1 MVRRHNGS
9 RRDVPA
15 FQATGR
21 IAGRDVTV
29 VRLGDVP
36 RFPDGGFAVWG
47 SIRVEPVHAPE
58 SPGFTGAVPIHGYLI
73 PASFRVEGFGFPLT
87 YDVGF
92 IGEGATDRYGVTY
105 LSAGTKAS
113 DQDAATAF
121 ERRHG
126 VDVADVSHAALVR
139 LALRASKVH
148 GFSYPPGTVYDP
160 RTGAVVG
167 LLKPGDRVPEYP
179 LAFVGVVQKP
189 GEHGKVFR
197 LGKSPSSVLM
207 FRYEHGDPV
216 PEVDAR
222 TLTGKNRTGR
232 RPNGDLSD
240 EDLERIGRLYDEAY
254 TKRSEDKPGYVRDA
268 LITETNGRLAY
279 SRNTIRRFGVEA
291 GKRGYR
297 TKGLRKPRK
306 KGRSK

>member
-9 RRDVPA
+9 RRGVPA

-21 IAGRDVTV
+21 LAGRDVSVT
-29 VRLGDVP
+29 RLGDVP

-58 SPGFTGAVPIHGYLI
+58 SPGFSGAVPIHGYLI
-73 PASFRVEGFGFPLT
+73 PASFSVEGLGFPLT

-105 LSAGTKAS
+105 LSAGTKHT
-113 DQDAATAF
+113 DQEAATVF

-126 VDVADVSHAALVR
+126 VDVADVSHAALVK

-179 LAFVGVVQKP
+179 LAFVGVVQKL
-189 GEHGKVFR
+189 GEPGKVFR

-207 FRYEHGDPV
+207 FRHEDGDPV
-216 PEVDAR
+216 PDVDAR
-222 TLTGKNRTGR
+222 TLTGKNRAGR

-240 EDLERIGRLYDEAY
+240 EDLELIGSLYDKAY
-254 TKRSEDKPGYVRDA
+254 ERREPDKPGYVRDA
-268 LITETNGRLAY
+268 LIDKTEGRLTY
-279 SRNTIRRFGVEA
+279 SANTIRRLGVEA

-306 KGRSK
+306 KGRTK